1 MMSAHTQDFDVIVV
15 GAGHAGIE
23 ACLASARLGLR
34 TLMLTSNISRIGYM
48 SCNPSIGGLAK
59 GHMVREVD
67 VLGGEMGRAADE
79 TCIQFKRLNS
89 KKGPAVRGSRS
100 QNDKDLYSAYMTR
113 ILREQPSLT
122 VREGEVK
129 SLLIENSV
137 CRGVVLPDGS
147 VVRAPSTVITTGTF
161 MNGMM
166 HIGLKQSPG
175 GRVGDQATVGIS
187 DQLRSFGFVVRRLKT
202 GTPPRLE
209 RSSIDFSKT
218 EPQYGDEVF
227 YPFSVRSESRLKLP
241 QVECYLSHTN
251 DRTHEIIRAN
261 LSHSPMF
268 AGHIEGRG
276 PRYCPSIEDK
286 VTRFAEKISHQ
297 TFLEPEGLSTS
308 SIYLQG
314 ISTSL
319 PAEIQLQFLKTIP
332 GLENVRVLK
341 PGYAVEYDY
350 IEPTQIQ
357 HTLETR
363 GISGLYLAGQ
373 INGTSGYEEAA
384 AQGFMAGVNASL
396 SVLGRDPFVLR
407 RDQGYTGVLIDDLV
421 TKGTK
426 EPYRMF
432 TSRAEHRLVLREDN
446 TIKRL
451 ARLSSDLG
459 VMGEAGHARIS
470 SVLTS
475 QDLLLAELRSLV
487 LVPNAETQAALITMG
502 TAPLL
507 KPTTGEELLRRPE
520 ISIEQLAEF
529 GIGARIAAHENSM
542 TGSNSKEWSAEEKLS
557 AIELDAID
565 ESMGSV
571 RDKREAVGEISAMN
585 DRAVVEAVEI
595 EVKYAGYIA
604 RQGEIIEQTRK
615 LEDLKLP
622 GDLVYSSVRGLSVEE
637 IEKLGRMRPMTLGQA
652 QRISGVNPSAIQ
664 ALLVHMKGR
673 RKIKE
678 MTLEQGF
685 GQA

>member
-1 MMSAHTQDFDVIVV
+1 MSTPSYDLIVV

-23 ACLASARLGLR
+23 ACLASSRLGLR
-34 TLMLTSNISRIGYM
+34 TLMLTSNIKRIGYM

-59 GHMVREVD
+59 GHMVREID

-100 QNDKDLYSAYMTR
+100 QNDKDLYSAYMTEK
-113 ILREQPSLT
+113 LATQANLT

-129 SLLIENSV
+129 SLVIERNE
-137 CRGVVLPDGS
+137 CHGVILADGS
-147 VVRAPSTVITTGTF
+147 RIDAKAVVITTGTF
-161 MNGMM
+161 MNGVM
-166 HIGLKQSPG
+166 HIGLEQSPG

-187 DQLRSFGFVVRRLKT
+187 DQLRAFGFVVRRLKT

-209 RSSIDFSKT
+209 KESIDFSKT
-218 EPQYGDEVF
+218 IPQGGDEEF
-227 YPFSVRSESRLKLP
+227 YPFSVRSKVELKLP
-241 QVECYLSHTN
+241 QVTCWLSHTN
-251 DRTHEIIRAN
+251 ERTHDIIRGN

-268 AGHIEGRG
+268 AGHIEGSG

-286 VTRFAEKISHQ
+286 VTRFADKISHQ

-319 PAEIQLQFLKTIP
+319 PVETQLLFLKTIP
-332 GLENVRVLK
+332 GLENVRMLR

-363 GISGLYLAGQ
+363 SIGRLYLAGQ

-384 AQGFMAGVNASL
+384 AQGFIAGVNASL
-396 SVLGRDPFVLR
+396 KILGREPFILR
-407 RDQGYTGVLIDDLV
+407 RDQGYAGVLIDDLV

-446 TIKRL
+446 TIRRL
-451 ARLSSDLG
+451 ASLSKELG
-459 VMGEAGHARIS
+459 VLSEEGLERIEQVLEA
-470 SVLTS
+470 
-475 QDLLLAELRSLV
+475 QDRLLAELRSIV
-487 LVPNAETQAALITMG
+487 LVPNAETQEKLAAEG
-502 TAPLL
+502 TSGLL
-507 KPTTGEELLRRPE
+507 KPTTAEELLRRPE
-520 ISIEQLAEF
+520 IEIQKLVKFGVSSLAD
-529 GIGARIAAHENSM
+529 S
-542 TGSNSKEWSAEEKLS
+542 
-557 AIELDAID
+557 D
-565 ESMGSV
+565 
-571 RDKREAVGEISAMN
+571 MN
-585 DRAVVEAVEI
+585 DRAITEAVEI
-595 EVKYAGYIA
+595 EVKYAGYIS

-622 GDLVYSSVRGLSVEE
+622 KDLVYSSVKGLSSEE
-637 IEKLGRMRPMTLGQA
+637 IEKLGRIRPMTLGQA

-678 MTLEQGF
+678 MTLEQG
-685 GQA
+685 QSS